1 MTEKT
6 FPHAPPILVSDVS
19 SDPDA
24 QSLTSDDRLVMQQM
38 GKRQQLKRRFTGLS
52 IFGLSITLLSSYEAL
67 GMSLAVAMTAGG
79 PVSLVYGMLFVF
91 AGTMALAA
99 SIAEMASI
107 CPISGA
113 QMHWTYMFAP
123 KEWRVGVT
131 FIQGTLALCRFYVCA
146 FSLTYA

>member
-6 FPHAPPILVSDVS
+6 LPHAPPILVSDVS
-19 SDPDA
+19 SDPDT

-67 GMSLAVAMTAGG
+67 GMSLAVGMTAGG

-123 KEWRVGVT
+123 KEWRVGVA

>member
-6 FPHAPPILVSDVS
+6 LQQAEPCIIDDASEPDVLSLS
-19 SDPDA
+19 SEDK
-24 QSLTSDDRLVMQQM
+24 QVMSQM

-67 GMSLAVAMTAGG
+67 GMSLAVAMIAGG

-91 AGTMALAA
+91 AGTMACAA
-99 SIAEMASI
+99 SIAEMSSI

-131 FIQGTLALCRFYVCA
+131 FIQGT
-146 FSLTYA
+146 